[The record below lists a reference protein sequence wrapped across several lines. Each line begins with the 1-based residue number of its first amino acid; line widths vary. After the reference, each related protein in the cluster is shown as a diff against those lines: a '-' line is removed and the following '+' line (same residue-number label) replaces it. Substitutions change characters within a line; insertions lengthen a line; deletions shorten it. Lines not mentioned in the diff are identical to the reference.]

1 MSNDAAARWYPRT
14 TLVAALILL
23 AALSR
28 LLPHPPN
35 FTPVEAIGLFGGAYL
50 ADRRLAFVIPLV
62 AMALADL
69 VLGLHSGMPVIYA
82 LIAFNVWLGFR
93 VGPNPSASRVAGYG
107 LLAATVF
114 FVVSNCAV
122 WASGGGLFYTQ
133 DLAGLIS
140 CYTLALPF
148 FGYSLLGM
156 AVYSTILFGGM
167 ALARKQSAAN
177 GALIS
182 RA

>member
-35 FTPVEAIGLFGGAYL
+35 FTPVEAIGLFAGAYL

-82 LIAFNVWLGFR
+82 LIAFNVWLGLR
-93 VGPNPSASRVAGYG
+93 LGPNPGAGRVAGFG
-107 LLAATVF
+107 LAAASVF
-114 FVVSNCAV
+114 FVVSNFSV
-122 WASGGGLFYTQ
+122 WAMGAGHFYSH
-133 DLAGLIS
+133 DLAGLIA

-156 AVYSTILFGGM
+156 AVYSTLLFGGM
-167 ALARKQSAAN
+167 ALVRRQQ
-177 GALIS
+177 GAL
-182 RA
+182 AQA

>member
-14 TLVAALILL
+14 TLVAALIVL

-35 FTPVEAIGLFGGAYL
+35 FTPVEAIGLFAGAWL

-82 LIAFNVWLGFR
+82 LIAFNVWLGLR
-93 VGPNPSASRVAGYG
+93 LGPNPGAGRVAGYG
-107 LLAATVF
+107 LLAASVF
-114 FVVSNCAV
+114 FVVSNLGV
-122 WASGGGLFYTQ
+122 WALGGGHYYSHDF
-133 DLAGLIS
+133 AGLVA

-148 FGYSLLGM
+148 FGYTLLGM

-167 ALARKQSAAN
+167 ALVRRQQ
-177 GALIS
+177 GAV
-182 RA
+182 AQA

>member
-14 TLVAALILL
+14 TLVAALIVL

-50 ADRRLAFVIPLV
+50 ADRRLAFVVPLV

-69 VLGLHSGMPVIYA
+69 VLGLHSGMPVIYG
-82 LIAFNVWLGFR
+82 LIAFNVWLGLR
-93 VGPNPSASRVAGYG
+93 LGPNPAAGRVAVFG
-107 LLAATVF
+107 LLAASVF
-114 FVVSNCAV
+114 FLVSNFAV
-122 WASGGGLFYTQ
+122 WAMGAGHYYTP

-140 CYTLALPF
+140 CFTLALPF

-167 ALARKQSAAN
+167 ALVRRQQGVVARA
-177 GALIS
+177 
-182 RA
+182 

>member
-14 TLVAALILL
+14 TLVVTLILL

-50 ADRRLAFVIPLV
+50 ADRRLAFVVPLV

-69 VLGLHSGMPVIYA
+69 VLGLHSGMPVIYG
-82 LIAFNVWLGFR
+82 LIAFNVWLGLR
-93 VGPNPSASRVAGYG
+93 LGPNPSAVRVGGYG
-107 LLAATVF
+107 LVAATVF
-114 FVVSNCAV
+114 FVVSNFAV
-122 WASGGGLFYTQ
+122 WAAGAGHYYTH
-133 DLAGLIS
+133 DLAGLVS
-140 CYTLALPF
+140 CFTLALPF

-156 AVYSTILFGGM
+156 TVYAAILFGGM
-167 ALARKQSAAN
+167 ALARRHQGLAAT
-177 GALIS
+177 A
-182 RA
+182 

>member
-14 TLVAALILL
+14 TLVAALIVL

-50 ADRRLAFVIPLV
+50 ADRRLAFVVPLV

-82 LIAFNVWLGFR
+82 LIAFNVWLGLR
-93 VGPNPSASRVAGYG
+93 LGPNWPPA
-107 LLAATVF
+107 
-114 FVVSNCAV
+114 
-122 WASGGGLFYTQ
+122 
-133 DLAGLIS
+133 
-140 CYTLALPF
+140 ALPVSACWLPACF
-148 FGYSLLGM
+148 SWS
-156 AVYSTILFGGM
+156 AILPYG
-167 ALARKQSAAN
+167 RWV
-177 GALIS
+177 
-182 RA
+182 RATTTRRTWPD